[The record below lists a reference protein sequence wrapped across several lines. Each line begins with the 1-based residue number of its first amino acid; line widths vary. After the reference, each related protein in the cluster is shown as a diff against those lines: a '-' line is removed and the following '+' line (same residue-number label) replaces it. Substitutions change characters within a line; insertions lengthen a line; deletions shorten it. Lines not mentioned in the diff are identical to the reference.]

1 MTSAWVISGGAS
13 LGSIQVG
20 MARALQAEGL
30 TPDLIVGTSVGALNG
45 AWLAGGGDAADLE
58 AIWLGLERND
68 LFPVRPLLGLRA
80 FLGRSRHF
88 VPDSGL
94 RRLLESELPH
104 DDFDDAPIPFS
115 AIAADVMTGEEVVLR
130 SGSLIDAVVASAA
143 LPGVFPPAEIDGRLL
158 IDGGIANNT
167 PISIAIEQGAT
178 EVWVLTPGYSCQPA
192 MRPTNA
198 LELSLR
204 AVGMLVEQ
212 RFVSEVGRR
221 RYDVPV
227 HLIPAPCPIDVSPID
242 FSHSRE
248 LIDRAFAGT
257 RQWLANGRPYAIPLH
272 PISRREQ

>member
-20 MARALQAEGL
+20 MARALHAEGL

-45 AWLAGGGDAADLE
+45 AWLAGGDDVDELE
-58 AIWLGLERND
+58 AIWRGLHRHQ
-68 LFPVRPLLGLRA
+68 LFPVRPVLGLRA

-94 RRLLESELPH
+94 RRLLEAKMPH
-104 DDFDDAPIPFS
+104 DSFEDLPIPFS

-143 LPGVFPPAEIDGRLL
+143 LPGVFPPVELDGRLL

-167 PISIAIEQGAT
+167 LISTAIEQGAT
-178 EVWVLTPGYSCQPA
+178 EVWVLTPGYSCQPS
-192 MRPTNA
+192 MRPA
-198 LELSLR
+198 SAVELSLR

-212 RFVSEVGRR
+212 RFISEVGRR
-221 RYDVPV
+221 HYEVPV
-227 HLIPAPCPIDVSPID
+227 HLIPAPCPIAVSPID
-242 FSHSRE
+242 FSQSQQ
-248 LIDRAFAGT
+248 LMDRAFAGT
-257 RQWLANGRPYAIPLH
+257 RQWLANGRPNAIPLH
-272 PISRREQ
+272 PISR